1 MKNTIQKILITL
13 VGLVVS
19 FAACVL
25 GMYMVFLA
33 DKMKFSYQM
42 LFSAIFMFNPITTI
56 LMAVN
61 MFKRPKTGAPAAEK
75 RPKDEV
81 IKEPKKPKEIRNPF
95 KKEKAGADS
104 SKKDADLSDSYLT
117 DRDTYTEDSFSL
129 SDNEF
134 PYAEKDDDLFAS
146 HVSADKEDQSISD

>member
-19 FAACVL
+19 FGACIL

-33 DKMKFSYQM
+33 DNMKFSFQM

-61 MFKRPKTGAPAAEK
+61 MFKRPKAVTPAAEE
-75 RPKDEV
+75 RPWEEKAV
-81 IKEPKKPKEIRNPF
+81 KEPKKPKEIRNPF
-95 KKEKAGADS
+95 RKETDS
-104 SKKDADLSDSYLT
+104 SKKDADLGGSFAKDQDAYTSDP
-117 DRDTYTEDSFSL
+117 FS
-129 SDNEF
+129 SSKNDAAGKET
-134 PYAEKDDDLFAS
+134 DDDIFSS
-146 HVSADKEDQSISD
+146 HVSADEEDQFISD